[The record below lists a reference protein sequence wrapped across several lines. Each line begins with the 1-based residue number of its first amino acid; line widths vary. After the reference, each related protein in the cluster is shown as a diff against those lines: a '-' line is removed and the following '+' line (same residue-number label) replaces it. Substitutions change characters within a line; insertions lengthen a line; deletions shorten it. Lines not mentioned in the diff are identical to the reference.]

1 VNSTSDSTEPEIVST
16 ARAKAE
22 YIGGEM
28 MAEFKRLDAG
38 ETKLTPE
45 VVQTFERKWTE
56 ELKELDNRIFAAE
69 MSPAS
74 VDFVPTLQKM
84 RDELKGFIDTYVKA
98 LTYHYV
104 PEGSEAPAET
114 PEEEK
119 ARKRAER
126 KARMKKYERG
136 EKPD

>member
-1 VNSTSDSTEPEIVST
+1 VNSTPGSTEPEVVST

-22 YIGGEM
+22 YIRGEM
-28 MAEFKRLDAG
+28 MGEFKRLDAG
-38 ETKLTPE
+38 ETVLTPA
-45 VVQTFERKWTE
+45 VVKTFERKWTE

-74 VDFVPTLQKM
+74 ADFVPTLQKM
-84 RDELKGFIDTYVKA
+84 RADLKGFIDTYIKA
-98 LTYHYV
+98 LAYHYA
-104 PEGSEAPAET
+104 PEGSVAPAET

-126 KARMKKYERG
+126 KARMEKFQRG